1 MNSQE
6 RFIKITELLKKFK
19 HGEELY
25 EKSAMFNKAIQMMV
39 EGMNEFEVLEQIVL
53 TSEQTQRAFEDYIN
67 RDYRPMNFSFQS
79 GDSLRPNCTICDDTG
94 FVQNGG
100 SFGGPTHTMPCTCKL
115 KNLKIK
121 E

>member
-6 RFIKITELLKKFK
+6 RFNKITELLKKFK

-39 EGMNEFEVLEQIVL
+39 EGLNEFEVLEQIVL
-53 TSEQTQRAFEDYIN
+53 ASEQTQRAFEDYIN
-67 RDYRPMNFSFQS
+67 RNYRPSIFNLQRESCS
-79 GDSLRPNCTICDDTG
+79 RPDCCICNDTG
-94 FVQNGG
+94 VCESGG
-100 SFGGPTHTMPCTCKL
+100 SFGGPTHSTPCICKL

-121 E
+121 